1 MARYVLVHGAFGGA
15 WCWEPVVPALEAAGH
30 TVVAIDLPGGG
41 DDRTPL
47 EEITLASCAARV
59 CEALTEPS
67 ILVGYSMGGVVITQ
81 AANDRPENVE
91 QLVFVCAFM
100 PANGQSLL
108 DITKLPEGAGD
119 QIQANVVVSGD
130 PPVAGLG
137 DEAAA
142 FAIYQR
148 CTPEQQAWA
157 IPQRRDQAVA
167 PFATPV
173 QVDDELLARIPRSFV
188 LTLDDNAFT
197 TALQRRMIAEHPCVT
212 VVELD
217 CDHAPYLS
225 ATDELADALLSFAG

>member
-15 WCWEPVVPALEAAGH
+15 WCWEPVIGALEAAGH

-41 DDRTPL
+41 DDQTPV
-47 EEITLASCAARV
+47 EEITLARCAGRV
-59 CEALTEPS
+59 CAVLDEPS
-67 ILVGYSMGGVVITQ
+67 ILVGYSMGGIVITQ
-81 AANDRPENVE
+81 AASDRPENVE
-91 QLVFVCAFM
+91 SLVFVSAFM

-108 DITKLPEGAGD
+108 DLTRLPEGAGD
-119 QIQANVVVSGD
+119 QIQANIVISGD
-130 PPVAGLG
+130 PPVATLS
-137 DEAAA
+137 DEATAV
-142 FAIYQR
+142 AIFNR

-157 IPQRRDQAVA
+157 IPRRREQAVA

-173 QVDDELLARIPRSFV
+173 RVDDEVLARIPRSFV

-197 TALQRRMIAEHPCVT
+197 TALQRRMIAEHPCAS

-225 ATDELADALLSFAG
+225 ATDELAAALLSFA

>member
-1 MARYVLVHGAFGGA
+1 MSRYVLVHGAFGGA
-15 WCWEPVVPALEAAGH
+15 WCWEPIIPALEAAGH
-30 TVVAIDLPGGG
+30 TAVAIDLPGAGG
-41 DDRTPL
+41 DRTPV

-67 ILVGYSMGGVVITQ
+67 ILVGSSMGGIVITQ
-81 AANDRPENVE
+81 AANDRPANVE

-108 DITKLPEGAGD
+108 DIAGLPEGAGN
-119 QIQANVVVSGD
+119 QIQANMVVSGD
-130 PPVAGLG
+130 PPVATLS

-142 FAIYQR
+142 LAVYNR
-148 CTPEQQAWA
+148 CTPEQQTYA
-157 IPQRRDQAVA
+157 IPRRREQAVA

-173 QVDDELLARIPRSFV
+173 DVDDALLATIPRSFV

-197 TALQRRMIAEHPCVT
+197 TALQRRMISEHPCVN

-217 CDHAPYLS
+217 SDHAPYLS
-225 ATDELADALLSFAG
+225 ATDDLSEALLSFA

>member
-15 WCWEPVVPALEAAGH
+15 WCWEPIIPALEAAGH
-30 TVVAIDLPGGG
+30 TAVAIDLPGAGG
-41 DDRTPL
+41 DRTPV

-67 ILVGYSMGGVVITQ
+67 ILVGSSMGGIVITQ
-81 AANDRPENVE
+81 AANDRPANVE

-108 DITKLPEGAGD
+108 DIAGLPEGAGN
-119 QIQANVVVSGD
+119 QIQANMVVSGD
-130 PPVAGLG
+130 PPVATLS

-142 FAIYQR
+142 LAVYNR
-148 CTPEQQAWA
+148 CTPEQQTYA
-157 IPQRRDQAVA
+157 IPRRREQAVA

-173 QVDDELLARIPRSFV
+173 DVDDALLATIPRSFV

-197 TALQRRMIAEHPCVT
+197 TALQRRMISEHPCVN

-217 CDHAPYLS
+217 SDHAPYLS
-225 ATDELADALLSFAG
+225 ATDDLSEALLSFA

>member
-15 WCWEPVVPALEAAGH
+15 WCWEPIIPALEAAGH
-30 TVVAIDLPGGG
+30 TAVAIDLPGAGG
-41 DDRTPL
+41 DRTPV

-67 ILVGYSMGGVVITQ
+67 ILVGSSMGGIVITQ
-81 AANDRPENVE
+81 AANERPANVE

-100 PANGQSLL
+100 PANGQSLV
-108 DITKLPEGAGD
+108 DIAGLPEGTGN
-119 QIQANVVVSGD
+119 QIQANMVVSGD
-130 PPVAGLG
+130 PPVATLS

-142 FAIYQR
+142 LAVYNR
-148 CTPEQQAWA
+148 CTPEQQTWA
-157 IPQRRDQAVA
+157 IPRRREQAVA

-173 QVDDELLARIPRSFV
+173 DVDDALLATIPRSFV

-197 TALQRRMIAEHPCVT
+197 TALQRRMISEHPCVN

-217 CDHAPYLS
+217 SDHAPYLS
-225 ATDELADALLSFAG
+225 ATDDLSEALLSFA

>member
-1 MARYVLVHGAFGGA
+1 MARFVLVHGAFGGA
-15 WCWEPVVPALEAAGH
+15 WCWEPIIPALEAAGH
-30 TVVAIDLPGGG
+30 TAVAIDLPGAGG
-41 DDRTPL
+41 DRTPV

-67 ILVGYSMGGVVITQ
+67 ILVGSSMGGIVITQ
-81 AANDRPENVE
+81 AANDRPANVE

-108 DITKLPEGAGD
+108 DIAGLPEGAGN
-119 QIQANVVVSGD
+119 QIQANMVVSGD
-130 PPVAGLG
+130 PPVATLS

-142 FAIYQR
+142 LAVYNR
-148 CTPEQQAWA
+148 CTPEQQTYA
-157 IPQRRDQAVA
+157 IPRRREQAVA

-173 QVDDELLARIPRSFV
+173 DVDDALLATIPRSFV

-197 TALQRRMIAEHPCVT
+197 TALQRRMISEHPCVN

-217 CDHAPYLS
+217 SDHAPYLS
-225 ATDELADALLSFAG
+225 ATDDLSEALLSFA